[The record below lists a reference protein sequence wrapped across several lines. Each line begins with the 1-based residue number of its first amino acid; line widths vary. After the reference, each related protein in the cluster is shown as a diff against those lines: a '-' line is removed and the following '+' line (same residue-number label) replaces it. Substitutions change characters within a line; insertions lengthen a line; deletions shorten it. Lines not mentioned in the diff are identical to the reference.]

1 MILQRRGLIIIWN
14 NNKHMIT
21 VGIIDRDES
30 ARQETQRILNE
41 ENEVRANRIEVLFDI
56 GSGAVDRT
64 MLAPD
69 ILLVDIEN
77 QEPLIVEHAK
87 NAFPRTEII
96 ILTRA
101 SDVRTVRN
109 CFRYGAVSY
118 LLKQTCLQS
127 LVSAINITLNEGSF
141 VSPSVNRALIEQSF
155 KSKKYEDLLTAREL
169 QIAKGIIE
177 GLSYKM
183 IAQKY
188 TISLDT
194 VRIYIKRIYRKLQI
208 NSKGELIAQLTA

>member
-1 MILQRRGLIIIWN
+1 
-14 NNKHMIT
+14 MIT

-30 ARQETQRILNE
+30 ARQATQRILDK
-41 ENEVRANRIEVLFDI
+41 ENEVGENRIEVLFDTS
-56 GSGAVDRT
+56 SGPVDRA

-69 ILLVDIEN
+69 VLIVDIAD
-77 QEPLIVEHAK
+77 QEPLLVEHAK
-87 NAFPRTEII
+87 NAFPKTEII
-96 ILTRA
+96 VLTGVA
-101 SDVRTVRN
+101 DVRAVRS

-127 LVSAINITLNEGSF
+127 LVSAIYITLNEGSF

-155 KSKKYEDLLTAREL
+155 KSKKVEDLLTAREL

-188 TISLDT
+188 NISLDT

>member
-1 MILQRRGLIIIWN
+1 
-14 NNKHMIT
+14 MIT
-21 VGIIDRDES
+21 VGIIDRDEG
-30 ARQETQRILNE
+30 ARLETQRILYE
-41 ENEVRANRIEVLFDI
+41 ENEVGAHRIEVLFDI
-56 GSGAVDRT
+56 GSGRVDRA

-69 ILLVDIEN
+69 ILIVDIEN

-87 NAFPRTEII
+87 NTFPKAEII
-96 ILTRA
+96 ILTEVA
-101 SDVRTVRN
+101 DVRTVRN

-118 LLKQTCLQS
+118 LLKNTCLQS
-127 LVSAINITLNEGSF
+127 LTSAINITMNDGSF
-141 VSPSVNRALIEQSF
+141 VSPSINRALIEQSF

-169 QIAKGIIE
+169 QIANGIIE

>member
-1 MILQRRGLIIIWN
+1 
-14 NNKHMIT
+14 MIT
-21 VGIIDRDES
+21 VGIIDRDER

-41 ENEVRANRIEVLFDI
+41 ENEVGANRIKVLFDI
-56 GSGAVDRT
+56 GSGRVDRT

-69 ILLVDIEN
+69 VLIVDIEN
-77 QEPLIVEHAK
+77 QEQLIVEHAK
-87 NAFPRTEII
+87 NAFPKTEII
-96 ILTRA
+96 ILTEVA
-101 SDVRTVRN
+101 DVRTVRN

-118 LLKQTCLQS
+118 LLKKTCLQS
-127 LVSAINITLNEGSF
+127 LASAINITMNDGSF
-141 VSPSVNRALIEQSF
+141 VSPSINRALIEQSF

-169 QIAKGIIE
+169 QIANGIIE

>member
-1 MILQRRGLIIIWN
+1 
-14 NNKHMIT
+14 MIT
-21 VGIIDRDES
+21 VGIIDSDEGT
-30 ARQETQRILNE
+30 RLETQRILNE
-41 ENEVRANRIEVLFDI
+41 SEINPIKILFSVGR
-56 GSGAVDRT
+56 GSVDRA
-64 MLAPD
+64 MPAPD
-69 ILLVDIEN
+69 ILIVDIEN
-77 QEPLIVEHAK
+77 QEPLLVEHAK
-87 NAFPRTEII
+87 NTFPKTEII
-96 ILTRA
+96 ILTETA
-101 SDVRTVRN
+101 DVRTVRS

-118 LLKQTCLQS
+118 LLKQTCLKS
-127 LVSAINITLNEGSF
+127 LVSAIDITLNDGSF

-155 KSKKYEDLLTAREL
+155 KSKKIENLLTAREL

-194 VRIYIKRIYRKLQI
+194 VRIYIKRIYRKLHI

>member
-1 MILQRRGLIIIWN
+1 
-14 NNKHMIT
+14 MIT
-21 VGIIDRDES
+21 VGIIDRDEG
-30 ARQETQRILNE
+30 ARLETQRILYE
-41 ENEVRANRIEVLFDI
+41 ENEVGAHTIEVLFDI
-56 GSGAVDRT
+56 GNGRVDRA

-69 ILLVDIEN
+69 ILIVDIEN

-87 NAFPRTEII
+87 NAFPKTEII
-96 ILTRA
+96 ILTEVA
-101 SDVRTVRN
+101 DVRTVRN

-118 LLKQTCLQS
+118 LLKNTCLQS
-127 LVSAINITLNEGSF
+127 LTSAINITMNDGSF
-141 VSPSVNRALIEQSF
+141 VSPSINRALIEQSF

-169 QIAKGIIE
+169 QIANGIIE

>member
-1 MILQRRGLIIIWN
+1 
-14 NNKHMIT
+14 MIT
-21 VGIIDRDES
+21 VGIIDRDEG
-30 ARQETQRILNE
+30 ARLETQRILYE
-41 ENEVRANRIEVLFDI
+41 ENEVGTHRIEVLFDI
-56 GSGAVDRT
+56 GNGRVDRV

-69 ILLVDIEN
+69 ILIVDIEN

-87 NAFPRTEII
+87 NAFPKTEII
-96 ILTRA
+96 ILTEVA
-101 SDVRTVRN
+101 DVRTVRN

-118 LLKQTCLQS
+118 LLKKTCLES
-127 LVSAINITLNEGSF
+127 LMSAINITMNDGSF
-141 VSPSVNRALIEQSF
+141 VSPSINRALIEQSF

-169 QIAKGIIE
+169 QIANGIIE

>member
-1 MILQRRGLIIIWN
+1 
-14 NNKHMIT
+14 MIT
-21 VGIIDRDES
+21 VGIIDRDER

-41 ENEVRANRIEVLFDI
+41 KNEVGANRIEVLFDM
-56 GSGAVDRT
+56 GSGRVDRA

-69 ILLVDIEN
+69 ILIVDIEN

-87 NAFPRTEII
+87 NAFPKTEII
-96 ILTRA
+96 ILTEVA
-101 SDVRTVRN
+101 DVRTVRN

-118 LLKQTCLQS
+118 LLKKTCLES
-127 LVSAINITLNEGSF
+127 LMSAIKITINDGSF
-141 VSPSVNRALIEQSF
+141 VSPSINRALIEQSF
-155 KSKKYEDLLTAREL
+155 KSKKYENLLTAREL
-169 QIAKGIIE
+169 QIANGIIE

>member
-1 MILQRRGLIIIWN
+1 
-14 NNKHMIT
+14 MIT
-21 VGIIDRDES
+21 VGIIDRDER

-41 ENEVRANRIEVLFDI
+41 ENEVGANRIEVLFDI
-56 GSGAVDRT
+56 GSGRVDRT

-69 ILLVDIEN
+69 ILIVDIEN

-87 NAFPRTEII
+87 NAFPKTEII
-96 ILTRA
+96 ILTEVA
-101 SDVRTVRN
+101 DVRTVRN

-118 LLKQTCLQS
+118 LLKKTCLES
-127 LVSAINITLNEGSF
+127 LMSAIKITINDGSF
-141 VSPSVNRALIEQSF
+141 VSPSINRALIEQSF

-169 QIAKGIIE
+169 QIANGIIE

>member
-1 MILQRRGLIIIWN
+1 
-14 NNKHMIT
+14 MIT
-21 VGIIDRDES
+21 VGIIDRDER

-41 ENEVRANRIEVLFDI
+41 ENEVVANRIEVLFDI
-56 GSGAVDRT
+56 GSGRVDRA

-69 ILLVDIEN
+69 ILIVDIEN

-87 NAFPRTEII
+87 NTFPKTEII
-96 ILTRA
+96 ILTEVA
-101 SDVRTVRN
+101 DVRTVRN

-118 LLKQTCLQS
+118 LLKKTCLES
-127 LVSAINITLNEGSF
+127 LMSAINITMNDGSF
-141 VSPSVNRALIEQSF
+141 VSPSINRALIEQSF

-169 QIAKGIIE
+169 QIANGIIE